1 MRVGLSVAVVVAVVR
16 GLDRAKRQAR
26 VPMRPVVVVL
36 VRPRTVPVREG
47 SVHAYLNSFQKTAPT
62 LRWRPDFVHGM
73 PVARDTRR
81 FAFVMPS

>member
-1 MRVGLSVAVVVAVVR
+1 MCVPVLVFVVVARFVRPDRQQRVEMRAVV
-16 GLDRAKRQAR
+16 
-26 VPMRPVVVVL
+26 MVL
-36 VRPRTVPVREG
+36 VRPRPVPVREG
-47 SVHAYLNSFQKTAPT
+47 PVHAYLNSFQKTAPT